1 MGFPFLAPLKPGIVK
16 KLTERENDISYVNS
30 LSPFIM
36 LSSATVVTNNGKS
49 AEQIIKQKDYINAFC
64 GCVVANTTDI
74 KNLYQTGKT
83 IVGYDLNG
91 KPIEVVDETNRRIST
106 PIITSMELDT
116 DGNNNTLKTAQ
127 LQIKVF
133 SLKQLEMF
141 ELFFLRPATK
151 VVIEWGWNTDIKN
164 KTNKYIIG
172 SKLFAKK
179 NFNDYVN
186 AYLNIFSHKE
196 NAYIKAKQA
205 YLQTIQDTNYEYD
218 YMAGMVT
225 DYSFSPTEDGTYDIM
240 LEVSAGNELQLWM
253 PVKQANS
260 STKADKGSNDT
271 KVKPFQSWVNKVAA
285 DMNVPELANIIKE
298 EDDKNEFFNWGVIN
312 EKQEDTKFSKDLYV
326 SFRLLMKILNNIV
339 VYKQSE
345 NNLQAAYTLDG
356 KDIIPISSSPLIIS
370 TTRDFILPGQ
380 LPSIKVV
387 TDTNNKE
394 KIIIKE
400 DESVD
405 SPINGYSFNISNQKT
420 ATNTTL
426 TSKFD
431 PSETVSLSSNSGNLL
446 NVFFKW
452 DTFARIYSQAYAQAD
467 IVNGLIGVINEFMF
481 GLCKLEIGKPDDFPS
496 ASSTNTI
503 IDRKLKTSVS
513 TSTSTSTST
522 SSDEKYRFKIGAK
535 GSIVK
540 EFQFDMEL
548 DALAQSQALYST
560 QLAIDSA
567 NKDKTEEKETNTT
580 RAYKQA
586 NNYRTKNADGYYSI
600 NALEIKLVEEAEE
613 WNKILNPSG
622 SVTEQDKEGDGE
634 KEKTNM
640 NEVLTQNFVKFKSNK
655 DSKTSGNN
663 LIYTDASLI
672 QSTIGKQPKG
682 TTALTFLEITLAIDG
697 IAGLSAG
704 EYFLIDG
711 VPEIYNRN
719 GYFQITNVKHGLD
732 ENGWKTTIVAG
743 YRIEVKENN

>member
-1 MGFPFLAPLKPGIVK
+1 MGFPFLAPLKPDMVK
-16 KLTERENDISYVNS
+16 KLKEREDDISYSNS

-36 LSSATVVTNNGKS
+36 LSSATVVTKSGKS
-49 AEQIIKQKDYINAFC
+49 VEEIIKQRDYSNSFQ

-83 IVGYDLNG
+83 IAGYDLNG
-91 KPIEVVDETNRRIST
+91 KPIEVEGETNRRIST

-116 DGNNNTLKTAQ
+116 DGSNNTLKVAQ

-141 ELFFLRPATK
+141 ELFFLRPSTK
-151 VVIEWGWNTDIKN
+151 VVVEWGWNTDIKN
-164 KTNKYIIG
+164 KSDKYIIN

-179 NFNDYVN
+179 NHRDYMN
-186 AYLNIFSHKE
+186 AYVNIFSHKQ
-196 NAYIKAKQA
+196 NAYINAKKE
-205 YLQTIQDTNYEYD
+205 YLQTINDTNYEYD

-225 DYSFSPTEDGTYDIM
+225 NYTFSPQEDGTYDIM

-253 PVKQANS
+253 PVKQSNPA
-260 STKADKGSNDT
+260 AKGSKTSDDK
-271 KVKPFQSWVNKVAA
+271 KVTGFQSWVNKIAA
-285 DMNVPELANIIKE
+285 DMNQTSLADIITQK
-298 EDDKNEFFNWGVIN
+298 DDVNEFFNWGVIN
-312 EKQEDTKFSKDLYV
+312 EKQEDSKFSKDPYV
-326 SFRLLMKILNNIV
+326 SFRLLIKILNSLSVYKESKTNLNIV
-339 VYKQSE
+339 F
-345 NNLQAAYTLDG
+345 TLDG
-356 KDIIPISSSPLIIS
+356 KDIIPVNSSPNIIS
-370 TTRDFILPGQ
+370 TTTDFILPGQ

-387 TDTNNKE
+387 TDDNKKE
-394 KIIIKE
+394 KIIVKQG
-400 DESVD
+400 ESVD
-405 SPINGYSFNISNQKT
+405 SPINGYSFNISNQKEATKITLKNKT
-420 ATNTTL
+420 AP
-426 TSKFD
+426 D
-431 PSETVSLSSNSGNLL
+431 ETILVSSNSGNLL

-452 DTFARIYSQAYAQAD
+452 DTFARIYSQSYALAD
-467 IVNGLIGVINEFMF
+467 IVNALISLVNESMF
-481 GLCKLEIGKPDDFPS
+481 GLCKLEIGKWDDVPS

-503 IDRKLKTSVS
+503 VDTKLQTPPPSES
-513 TSTSTSTST
+513 
-522 SSDEKYRFKIGAK
+522 EEIYRFKIGAK

-540 EFQFDMEL
+540 EFSFDMEL

-560 QLAIDSA
+560 QLAIDNA
-567 NKDKTEEKETNTT
+567 NKDKKEEKETNTSK
-580 RAYKQA
+580 AYKQA
-586 NNYRTKNADGYYSI
+586 NNNRTKNADGYYSI
-600 NALEIKLVEEAEE
+600 NAIEIKLVEEAEE
-613 WNKILNPSG
+613 WNKTITETLNVG
-622 SVTEQDKEGDGE
+622 EQEKEGDGE

-640 NEVLTQNFVKFKSNK
+640 SEVLSQNFVKFKSNK

-682 TTALTFLEITLAIDG
+682 TTALTFLEITLAING

-732 ENGWKTTIVAG
+732 ESGWKTTIVAG
-743 YRIEVKENN
+743 YRIEIKE